1 MRAWREILALT
12 EPAARA
18 FAAGLRDPL
27 AAQAAQLKGILN
39 AAQDTRWGR
48 QYALSEIESIADYQ
62 ARVPI
67 SDYEAIAGDMSAVAR
82 GEAHCRFPGRPCF
95 METTGGSTGGVKWIP
110 WTEASLAAL
119 QRGLLPWLHD
129 LLRARPGIPR
139 GRSYWAISP
148 PRRSVDNATVVP
160 TGMGN
165 DARYFGDALAA
176 RLGQVMLVPAGEDWQ
191 ADLPRWRRAT
201 LLALLASEDLSF
213 VSVWSPT
220 FLTDLL
226 DFLDREQAA
235 ILDAL
240 ARAGHRRRAAQLA
253 AILAR
258 GEADLAAVWPRLD
271 TVSCWTEGSAR
282 HYLPSLAARLPGV
295 HIQGKGLLA
304 TEGMVTLPLEAA
316 AYPVLAIHSG
326 FYEFLDE
333 AGIPHLCD
341 DLQPGQ
347 CYEVI
352 ITTWAGLYRYRL
364 GDRVRMQGYFEATP
378 MLSFEG
384 RAGLVSDL
392 CGEKLG
398 EDFVA
403 RVMAQVMQVT
413 DGGAGGFAMLLPL
426 AHRRCYLLVVDAVE
440 RDEAGAQA
448 MAAACDT
455 ALRANP
461 QYALARDLGQLGAI
475 EAARVT
481 RAWQRYRD
489 FMLARGMLLGDIKP
503 PLLGTQAG
511 LAAALGVRDGPEA
524 VPA

>member
-1 MRAWREILALT
+1 MRAWHEILART
-12 EPAARA
+12 RPAAQA

-27 AAQAAQLKGILN
+27 AAQAAQLQGIL
-39 AAQDTRWGR
+39 AAARDTRWGR
-48 QYALSEIESIADYQ
+48 QNGLGEIEGIADYQ

-67 SDYEAIAGDMSAVAR
+67 SDYESIAGDMTAVAR
-82 GEAHCRFPGRPCF
+82 GEADRLFPGRPCF
-95 METTGGSTGGVKWIP
+95 MEITGGSTGGVKRIP
-110 WTEASLAAL
+110 YTEASLAAL
-119 QRGLLPWLHD
+119 QRGLYPWLHD
-129 LLRARPGIPR
+129 LLLHRPAITR
-139 GRSYWAISP
+139 GHSYWSISP
-148 PRRSVDNATVVP
+148 PRRVALPP
-160 TGMGN
+160 TGVPLGIDN
-165 DARYFGDALAA
+165 DALYFGEVLASL
-176 RLGQVMLVPAGEDWQ
+176 LGKVMLVP
-191 ADLPRWRRAT
+191 P
-201 LLALLASEDLSF
+201 LASETTDLQAWRKATLVCLLGAEDLAF

-226 DFLDREQAA
+226 DHLLADPGP
-235 ILDAL
+235 ILDL
-240 ARAGHRRRAAQLA
+240 LRLSGLRERAARIREVLDAPSPHLA
-253 AILAR
+253 HI
-258 GEADLAAVWPRLD
+258 WPALD

-282 HYLPSLAARLPGV
+282 QYLPSLAARLPGV

-304 TEGMVTLPLEAA
+304 TEGMVTLPLAAA

-326 FYEFLDE
+326 FYEFLDD
-333 AGIPHLCD
+333 AGTPHLCD

-364 GDRVRMQGYFEATP
+364 GDRVRVQGHLEATP

-403 RVMAQVMQVT
+403 RAMAQVMRATV
-413 DGGAGGFAMLLPL
+413 GGAGGFAMLLPL
-426 AHRRCYLLVVDAVE
+426 ADRRCYSLVVDAAE
-440 RDEAGAQA
+440 CDEATARA
-448 MAAACDT
+448 MAAACDA

-475 EAARVT
+475 EAVRVT

-503 PLLGTQAG
+503 PLLGTQDE